1 MKEVDDNEFMK
12 MVASGGKTTEK
23 KRESSQVNIARKRK
37 DVPVPGNHTS
47 DYIGMFIQRG
57 SENEKSTVYLSKEM
71 ISQLKNILAT
81 IGGDKATLG
90 GYVEAIIE
98 AHFEQYKEE
107 IIRLFNENIKQPF
120 Q

>member
-12 MVASGGKTTEK
+12 MVASGGDNTK
-23 KRESSQVNIARKRK
+23 KKESQPQPENLKK
-37 DVPVPGNHTS
+37 KENTPGAKIPAS
-47 DYIGMFIQRG
+47 DYTNTFIQRS
-57 SENEKSTVYLSKEM
+57 SEGEKSTVYLSKDL

-90 GYVEAIIE
+90 GYVEAIIT
-98 AHFEQYKEE
+98 AHFEQYKDE

>member
-12 MVASGGKTTEK
+12 MVASGGDNTK
-23 KRESSQVNIARKRK
+23 KKESQPLADNLQKK
-37 DVPVPGNHTS
+37 KHNHGS
-47 DYIGMFIQRG
+47 KISAPDYTNTFVQRG
-57 SENEKSTVYLSKEM
+57 IEGEKSTVYLSKDL

-90 GYVEAIIE
+90 GYVEAIIA
-98 AHFEQYKEE
+98 AHFEQYKGE